1 MSEYKSTVSISI
13 NTDLLKKIDRFAKK
27 TGRSRSSTVEKLVE
41 TGLKVSE

>member
-27 TGRSRSSTVEKLVE
+27 TGRSRSSAVQVLAE
-41 TGLKVSE
+41 TGLKVSD